1 MVLLAEAVGLGIVIS
16 LLFTETLGVAAGGI
30 VVPGYVAFQLH
41 HWDQV
46 IGTLIAA
53 TLTWVIV
60 KGLSQIALIYGRR
73 LLVICILV
81 GYILGY
87 FTRIFSP
94 VTIKAGLYDL
104 SAIGYVIPGLMAY
117 WIERQGFLRTLTTL
131 FVAAVLVRLILAAV
145 TGGMVLP

>member
-1 MVLLAEAVGLGIVIS
+1 MLLAEAVGIGIVIS
-16 LLFTETLGVAAGGI
+16 LLLTETLGVAAGGI

-53 TLTWVIV
+53 TLAWAIV
-60 KGLSQIALIYGRR
+60 KLLSQFTLIYGRR
-73 LLVICILV
+73 LLVISILV
-81 GYILGY
+81 GYVLGY
-87 FTRIFSP
+87 TTRVFSP
-94 VTIKAGLYDL
+94 ITIQAGVYDL

-131 FVAAVLVRLILAAV
+131 FIAAVLVRLILAAI
-145 TGGMVLP
+145 TGGAIIP